1 MMTAAAVSFVSFAAA
16 AFAAAWPLVA
26 PAKPEADGDLSAGD
40 RAQWVNRLFGLAAV
54 ADARDLKEVAAA
66 ARALIAAL
74 VKRAD
79 GK

>member
-1 MMTAAAVSFVSFAAA
+1 MTAAAVSCVAFAAA
-16 AFAAAWPLVA
+16 ALAAAWPHVA
-26 PAKPEADGDLSAGD
+26 PSRPEASGDLSPAD
-40 RAQWVNRLFGLAAV
+40 RAQWVNRLFALAAV
-54 ADARDLKEVAAA
+54 ADARELGEVATA